1 MLKATSSTAK
11 LSNNKKNSLKM
22 IFPAG
27 LFIIQNNLLL
37 SKHSSEQS
45 HVWNNITYTEKCF
58 I

>member
-22 IFPAG
+22 IFPAD

-37 SKHSSEQS
+37 NKHSSEQS
-45 HVWNNITYTEKCF
+45 HVWYNITYTEK
-58 I
+58 